1 MEHVTS
7 LRVAVRSV
15 SSLFASLLGRG
26 LALHPEMTVIETGLL
41 TAEVPATWSED
52 SLTSTDRVPDGSEV
66 TESGSGTAT
75 SSETHRPNVII
86 LDFDI
91 DRSQDVLAATTFRSR
106 VSHPVLVLAP
116 RVDPDNTARMRA
128 RGFPVVRRRP
138 DLNQLTHADRVD
150 PLYQL
155 LRATIRGAG
164 APVSRTTALRDPE
177 PSMRV
182 GRPAEAAGAR
192 GTPTEPEKKAS
203 PETPAKILLVI
214 GASTGGPPA
223 VRQVLRDIPNDG
235 SWAIA
240 VVQHITPS
248 FAAGFARWIDES
260 THHSA
265 TLAGHQMPITA
276 GTVVVAP
283 GDMHLRVAGGRYVL
297 DSGEKRLFQRPS
309 ADNLFESAAEAFGSR
324 TVGVLLTGM
333 GRDGGDGCCAI
344 TRAGGVTVAQDQAS
358 STVYGMPRAA
368 VDLGCATQ
376 ELPLARIG
384 RAVTELLTRMER
396 NLRIR

>member
-15 SSLFASLLGRG
+15 SSLFATLLGRG
-26 LALHPEMTVIETGLL
+26 LALHPEVTVIETGLL
-41 TAEVPATWSED
+41 TKEVPSAWSES
-52 SLTSTDRVPDGSEV
+52 SLTGTDAGSEYSLTTSDTGAGTDGVTDRSEG
-66 TESGSGTAT
+66 TDSASGTAT
-75 SSETHRPNVII
+75 GGDTHSPNVII

-91 DRSQDVLAATTFRSR
+91 DRSQDVLAATTLRSR
-106 VSHPVLVLAP
+106 VSCPILVLAP
-116 RVDPDNTARMRA
+116 RVDPKNTTRLRA

-164 APVSRTTALRDPE
+164 APVATEAVPQ
-177 PSMRV
+177 
-182 GRPAEAAGAR
+182 RPAVPVHAPAAPG
-192 GTPTEPEKKAS
+192 
-203 PETPAKILLVI
+203 TPAKILLVI

-223 VRQVLRDIPNDG
+223 VRQVLRDIPNQG

-265 TLAGHQMPITA
+265 RLAEHQMSIST

-283 GDMHLRVAGGRYVL
+283 GDTHLRVAGGRYVL

-333 GRDGGDGCCAI
+333 GRDGGAGCCAI
-344 TRAGGVTVAQDQAS
+344 MQAGGVTVAQDQES

-368 VDLGCATQ
+368 VELGCATQ

-384 RAVTELLTRMER
+384 GAVTELLTRIER
-396 NLRIR
+396 NLRLR